1 MEIIVYLCVM
11 RRKEE
16 RSLQKMCVRWFRL
29 TQKEA
34 LIFAVPNGGSR
45 NKLEAYQMKLEGVL
59 AGVSDL
65 LVIFRDRVLFIELK
79 TTNGRQ
85 SKEQKHFSEQVQGL
99 GFAYY
104 LCRTFEEFQ
113 KIIKEHDD

>member
-1 MEIIVYLCVM
+1 M

-16 RSLQKMCVRWFRL
+16 SRLQRLCVRWFRL

-45 NKLEAYQMKLEGVL
+45 NIKEAGILKAEGVL

-65 LVIFRDRVLFIELK
+65 LVMFRDKVLFIEMK
-79 TTNGRQ
+79 TATGRQ
-85 SKEQKHFSEQVQGL
+85 SKEQKAFAEQVKGL

-113 KIIKEHDD
+113 KIIKEHEH

>member
-65 LVIFRDRVLFIELK
+65 LVIFRDKVLFIELK
-79 TTNGRQ
+79 TTNV
-85 SKEQKHFSEQVQGL
+85 SNKPQVSVFQNRWNL
-99 GFAYY
+99 EV
-104 LCRTFEEFQ
+104 LCRFYGVYYNS
-113 KIIKEHDD
+113 